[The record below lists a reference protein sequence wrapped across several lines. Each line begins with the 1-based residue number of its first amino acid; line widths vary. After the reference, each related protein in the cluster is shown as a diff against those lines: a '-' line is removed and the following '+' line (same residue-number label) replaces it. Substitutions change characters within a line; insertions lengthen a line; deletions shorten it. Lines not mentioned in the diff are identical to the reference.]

1 MPRVRA
7 RPAKTDEMMEVCAM
21 REPDAWITPYQLYLE
36 DGVLPLDPAE
46 AKRIKRSSSKFTLID
61 GNLFRFGFS
70 HPVQICVY
78 GEQCIRLMSELHE
91 GVCGSHVGGRA
102 LASRILRAGYYWP
115 TLKEDCVRYAQR
127 CKQCQLHAD
136 WHKAPPRS

>member
-1 MPRVRA
+1 MDNTISFCP
-7 RPAKTDEMMEVCAM
+7 T
-21 REPDAWITPYQLYLE
+21 
-36 DGVLPLDPAE
+36 E

-70 HPVQICVY
+70 HPVQIYVY
-78 GEQCIRLMSELHE
+78 GEQCTRLMSELHE

-102 LASRILRAGYYWP
+102 LASRILRARYYWP

-127 CKQCQLHAD
+127 CKQCQLLCNGLFFL
-136 WHKAPPRS
+136 